1 MHSGQNNQ
9 NPKKKKVSLSLSLSL
24 SFSGPDFPATVLR
37 VSAPVIKQFSLPSGG
52 VLPPCAGWCGTVCS
66 LFHKRGLRGCVV
78 NSLLSSSSS
87 GQTWSRVRGVRRPEG
102 KRGGGN
108 HGGGGVACNVIPVNH
123 TYINICTIK
132 SILVNNTAEDAN
144 TNKQTHSKTKT
155 FVLVHFDMQA
165 PGPNPVDPQTK
176 LKSYKRKEKNIKG
189 RDKGFFFVFF
199 CKQPFALFRL
209 GKEAGKVNNIL
220 SSLIFFLFVLIMWLH
235 C

>member
-1 MHSGQNNQ
+1 M
-9 NPKKKKVSLSLSLSL
+9 
-24 SFSGPDFPATVLR
+24 
-37 VSAPVIKQFSLPSGG
+37 
-52 VLPPCAGWCGTVCS
+52 
-66 LFHKRGLRGCVV
+66 

-189 RDKGFFFVFF
+189 RDKGFFCLFF
-199 CKQPFALFRL
+199 FASNPLLCSGWEKRL
-209 GKEAGKVNNIL
+209 GRSTTYCLL
-220 SSLIFFLFVLIMWLH
+220 SFSSYL
-235 C
+235 CS